1 MIGGLAGAGQGAT
14 QRRSQ
19 QVIRY
24 PAPVRGM
31 DIRKAIGSED
41 LQYSIYNYNIAPYE
55 YGLRVRSGYREWE
68 INLDE
73 GEGTGVH
80 TLIPFISSASNSV
93 GNALFAVTNEGI
105 WDVTTE
111 GAAPTKRITFSN
123 TDTAAGYG
131 TYSHYT
137 TDAGT
142 VILYYA
148 DSLNGLFRYD
158 AATQVWTQATGIN
171 HLDELLINS
180 VVIFKQRIWFTTQN
194 STTAYYLNAGAITGQ
209 ATAFYFGSKFKHGGN
224 LRGLFNWSVDGGSG
238 ADDQLVAVSGAGDVI
253 VYKGSDPTESDWD
266 LVGTYYIGKIP
277 NTSRFGSEH
286 GGELYLLSAYGLASM
301 NDILKGVDTNVLL
314 SDVDSAGMT
323 VKIGGLIRDAMETA
337 IDISGWAV
345 SPVPSIGGVLI
356 TAPIVDSSAPI
367 QYYYNIA
374 ADAWGLWRNV
384 PILSFEEFEDKLY
397 IGTPDGRVCRMDVPV
412 DNQKINPIDPL
423 ANGDSINF
431 SILTAYSSMGVMGQ
445 YKRIKLIRPDFISS
459 LKPEYSSVAR
469 YDYDTAEATPFQ
481 LGTGTEASAGLWD
494 ISRWDSAVWGNENGK
509 AFNSV
514 GGTWGYGR
522 YVAIATTGVS
532 RTDTRLIGW
541 DVMFD
546 VGGTML

>member
-345 SPVPSIGGVLI
+345 SPVPI
-356 TAPIVDSSAPI
+356 
-367 QYYYNIA
+367 
-374 ADAWGLWRNV
+374 
-384 PILSFEEFEDKLY
+384 
-397 IGTPDGRVCRMDVPV
+397 
-412 DNQKINPIDPL
+412 
-423 ANGDSINF
+423 
-431 SILTAYSSMGVMGQ
+431 
-445 YKRIKLIRPDFISS
+445 
-459 LKPEYSSVAR
+459 
-469 YDYDTAEATPFQ
+469 
-481 LGTGTEASAGLWD
+481 
-494 ISRWDSAVWGNENGK
+494 
-509 AFNSV
+509 
-514 GGTWGYGR
+514 
-522 YVAIATTGVS
+522 
-532 RTDTRLIGW
+532 
-541 DVMFD
+541 
-546 VGGTML
+546 